1 MQVREE
7 NIRHVWY
14 FWPRKADSSP
24 CAVNLWFGPINQ
36 LANEIGLL
44 AHVISK
50 LKMAE
55 TTLLSEIMLEKTYL
69 FPVWLWRGK
78 PMGNHVKRLSI
89 SNGWNCLNASGS
101 SAFNSRKRFGYAPC
115 CWLLKIH
122 SLAHVFLRLDL
133 LRLILRTTIKV
144 LLVPSCRF
152 AYLRPLS
159 WTEVRNFIISAIFKF
174 EITCARHPISL
185 ANWLIRLSPIHTFTA
200 HGEESAF
207 RGQKYQTWQIFS
219 SRPYV
224 AKFSGK
230 LRRTREEIA
239 EQTALPGHLLSC
251 FLSCAAGFSREL
263 YHCW

>member
-1 MQVREE
+1 MKLD
-7 NIRHVWY
+7 Y
-14 FWPRKADSSP
+14 FLTWFQSWRWQRLLCWVKSCWRKHICFLFGYEGGNQWATMLNDS
-24 CAVNLWFGPINQ
+24 L
-36 LANEIGLL
+36 
-44 AHVISK
+44 
-50 LKMAE
+50 
-55 TTLLSEIMLEKTYL
+55 
-69 FPVWLWRGK
+69 
-78 PMGNHVKRLSI
+78 

-185 ANWLIRLSPIHTFTA
+185 ANWLIRLSPIHTFTT
-200 HGEESAF
+200 HGEESVCL
-207 RGQKYQTWQIFS
+207 
-219 SRPYV
+219 SRPKISNMTDIYIWYI
-224 AKFSGK
+224 SD
-230 LRRTREEIA
+230 IY
-239 EQTALPGHLLSC
+239 C
-251 FLSCAAGFSREL
+251 
-263 YHCW
+263 